1 MKEKLQVLVVDDD
14 RRMVKTICDILKVK
28 GYESIEAYSGEEAVA
43 KVTEKAPDCILMD
56 IKMQGINGVEALA
69 LINTVSP
76 GLPVVLMSAYASPEQ
91 MAEAKKQGAYT
102 VP

>member
-1 MKEKLQVLVVDDD
+1 
-14 RRMVKTICDILKVK
+14 
-28 GYESIEAYSGEEAVA
+28 
-43 KVTEKAPDCILMD
+43 MD